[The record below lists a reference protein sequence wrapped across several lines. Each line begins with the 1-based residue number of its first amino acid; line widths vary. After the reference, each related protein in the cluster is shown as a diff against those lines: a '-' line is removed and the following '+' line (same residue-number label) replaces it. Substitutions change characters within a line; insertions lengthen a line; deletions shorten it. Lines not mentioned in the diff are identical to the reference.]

1 MFDAAGNVI
10 LDDIARLSAMEFS
23 GGLSE
28 CSPSNLKMREFR
40 QHIKGNRP
48 LR

>member
-1 MFDAAGNVI
+1 MATAASIVT
-10 LDDIARLSAMEFS
+10 LDDIAKSRRLSLPEE
-23 GGLSE
+23 LSE
-28 CSPSNLKMREFR
+28 CSRSNLKMREFR